1 MVENS
6 IVSDSCCVELGNS
19 LVLDDVSFSINKSSL
34 IAVVGPNGGG
44 KTTLFNAIT
53 GLVPITNGKI
63 KINGEDAKKG
73 SGNIGYV
80 SQNEN
85 LNWNFPLTARQV
97 VGLGNTKNLPSI
109 PFIQKSNDFIEECLN
124 DVGLYDKID
133 DRVDNMSGGQRQR
146 VLLAKILAQGANI
159 LLLDEAFSGVDVG
172 SQISLIEVLRKLKD
186 SGKTIMIAT
195 HDINNVADRF
205 DEVLCLNRHCCAYGD
220 PLKGFTQE
228 VLSEL
233 YGTHSSMFE
242 THEIGN
248 HGKKDGH

>member
-1 MVENS
+1 M
-6 IVSDSCCVELGNS
+6 
-19 LVLDDVSFSINKSSL
+19 
-34 IAVVGPNGGG
+34 
-44 KTTLFNAIT
+44 
-53 GLVPITNGKI
+53 
-63 KINGEDAKKG
+63 
-73 SGNIGYV
+73 
-80 SQNEN
+80 
-85 LNWNFPLTARQV
+85 
-97 VGLGNTKNLPSI
+97 
-109 PFIQKSNDFIEECLN
+109 IEECLN

-133 DRVDNMSGGQRQR
+133 DRVDEMSGGQRQR

-220 PLKGFTQE
+220 PLKVFTQE

-233 YGTHSSMFE
+233 YGTHATMFE
-242 THEIGN
+242 SHQIGN